1 MTNET
6 ITDEDDL
13 DRLLVEAIETNPEA
27 VAAFVHRKGHLEEL
41 FDAPAFETDR
51 LDDRLLEVAAG
62 TEAAMSTTEDTD
74 RLAAVLEEHSDDLAT
89 GLERV
94 ARLEATGDLETLVG
108 LANTIA
114 LLAAAVDDDIVM
126 SVGGTAGSLGEVADT
141 TADPDTVAGVQTLL
155 EGLSEAAGEK
165 PPEQV
170 GTVELMRTLRNP
182 DVQRGLG
189 FLVAMVR
196 AVGVQLEDERES
208 IDRAAEE
215 SESRGER
222 Q

>member
-1 MTNET
+1 MTDET
-6 ITDEDDL
+6 ITGEDDL
-13 DRLLVEAIETNPEA
+13 DDLLVEAIETNPEA
-27 VAAFVHRKGHLEEL
+27 VAAFVHQEGHLEGL
-41 FDAPAFETDR
+41 FDTPAFETDR
-51 LDDRLLEVAAG
+51 LDDRLLEVAADA
-62 TEAAMSTTEDTD
+62 EAAEGPD
-74 RLAAVLEEHSDDLAT
+74 RLTAVLEENVDDLAT

-94 ARLEATGDLETLVG
+94 ARLEANGDLETLVG

-155 EGLSEAAGEK
+155 EGLGEAAGEK

-196 AVGVQLEDERES
+196 AVGVQLEDEREA

-215 SESRGER
+215 SESSGER

>member
-1 MTNET
+1 MTDET
-6 ITDEDDL
+6 ITGEDDL
-13 DRLLVEAIETNPEA
+13 DRLLVEAIETNSEA
-27 VAAFVHRKGHLEEL
+27 VAAFVHREGHLEGL
-41 FDAPAFETDR
+41 FDTPAFETDR
-51 LDDRLLEVAAG
+51 LDDRLLEAAADA
-62 TEAAMSTTEDTD
+62 EAAEGPD
-74 RLAAVLEEHSDDLAT
+74 RLTAVLEENADELAT

-108 LANTIA
+108 LANTIG

-141 TADPDTVAGVQTLL
+141 TADPDTVAGVRTLL
-155 EGLSEAAGEK
+155 EGLGEAAGEK

-189 FLVAMVR
+189 FLVAMIR
-196 AVGVQLEDERES
+196 AVGVQLEDEREA
-208 IDRAAEE
+208 IDRVAEE
-215 SESRGER
+215 SEPGGEG